1 MSLSTLTRTD
11 LAAAVRAH
19 QDAQAALMV
28 ADAAHCA
35 AADKATDARLALLA
49 ELEAR
54 QAHRVV
60 VSGHLIEVTEH
71 HGVRGVSVTS
81 IEVLP

>member
-1 MSLSTLTRTD
+1 MTSTLTRSD

-19 QDAQAALMV
+19 VDAQANLRR

-35 AADKATDARLALLA
+35 AADAATDARLALLA

-54 QAHRVV
+54 NMRQVV
-60 VSGHLIEVTEH
+60 VAECLVELTEA
-71 HGVRGVSVTS
+71 HGVRGVSVTP
-81 IEVLP
+81 IQVLP

>member
-1 MSLSTLTRTD
+1 MTSTLTRSD
-11 LAAAVRAH
+11 LAASVRAH
-19 QDAQAALMV
+19 QDAQANLRR

-35 AADKATDARLALLA
+35 AADAATDARLALLA

-60 VSGHLIEVTEH
+60 VAGHLVEVTER
-71 HGVRGVSVTS
+71 HGVRGVSVTPV
-81 IEVLP
+81 EVLP

>member
-1 MSLSTLTRTD
+1 MTSTLTRSD

-54 QAHRVV
+54 NLSRVV
-60 VSGHLIEVTEH
+60 VAGYLIESAER
-71 HGVRGVSVTS
+71 HGVRGVTVTPVQ
-81 IEVLP
+81 VLP

>member
-1 MSLSTLTRTD
+1 VTSTLTRSD

-19 QDAQAALMV
+19 QDAQAALRR
-28 ADAAHCA
+28 AEAAHDA
-35 AADKATDARLALLA
+35 AADAATDARLALLA
-49 ELEAR
+49 EFDAR
-54 QAHRVV
+54 AAHRVV
-60 VSGHLIEVTEH
+60 VGGCLVEVTEH

>member
-1 MSLSTLTRTD
+1 MTSTLTRSD

-19 QDAQAALMV
+19 QDAQAALRV

-35 AADKATDARLALLA
+35 AADAATDARLALLA

-54 QAHRVV
+54 DAIRVV
-60 VSGHLIEVTEH
+60 VAGHLVEVTEK
-71 HGVRGVSVTS
+71 HGVRGVTVTE

>member
-1 MSLSTLTRTD
+1 MTSTLTRSD

-19 QDAQAALMV
+19 VDAQAALMV

-49 ELEAR
+49 ELDAR

-60 VSGHLIEVTEH
+60 VSGHLIEVTER
-71 HGVRGVSVTS
+71 HGVRGVTVTE